1 MARIV
6 TKLNDTQIKKAKA
19 TDDNKEI
26 TLYDGDG
33 LMLRVKPSGK
43 KIWYFNY
50 QVPVTKKR
58 TKTKLGNY
66 PHLTLAR
73 AELCVMNTYLYLQT
87 ASTHRFIMKKW
98 LMT

>member
-73 AELCVMNTYLYLQT
+73 ARAMRDEYLSLLANGIDPQ
-87 ASTHRFIMKKW
+87 SS
-98 LMT
+98 

>member
-43 KIWYFNY
+43 KIWYFN
-50 QVPVTKKR
+50 
-58 TKTKLGNY
+58 
-66 PHLTLAR
+66 
-73 AELCVMNTYLYLQT
+73 
-87 ASTHRFIMKKW
+87 
-98 LMT
+98 

>member
-43 KIWYFNY
+43 KVWYFNY
-50 QVPVTKKR
+50 QVPVTKKEQNKIR
-58 TKTKLGNY
+58 KLPSSY
-66 PHLTLAR
+66 P
-73 AELCVMNTYLYLQT
+73 C
-87 ASTHRFIMKKW
+87 SC
-98 LMT
+98 

>member
-50 QVPVTKKR
+50 QVQWPKNEQKQ
-58 TKTKLGNY
+58 N
-66 PHLTLAR
+66 
-73 AELCVMNTYLYLQT
+73 
-87 ASTHRFIMKKW
+87 
-98 LMT
+98 